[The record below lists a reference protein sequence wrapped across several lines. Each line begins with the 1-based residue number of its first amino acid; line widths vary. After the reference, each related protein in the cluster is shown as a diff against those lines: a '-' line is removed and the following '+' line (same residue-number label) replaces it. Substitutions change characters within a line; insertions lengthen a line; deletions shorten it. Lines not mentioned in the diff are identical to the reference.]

1 MNCDQVFAILTRGPF
16 PSGDATDGAVEAHL
30 NHCSECRHFAG
41 ALRPDCGTDVESLIP
56 EESRGLPYY
65 WGLAASSG
73 GKQGGA
79 LTATE
84 NYRRTRRLNKQSFF
98 ERHEPLA
105 HLNGWQLAFAVLM
118 GALLGTLLRVLGS
131 ADGDTA
137 RNDVA
142 ASVVPPAVVAES
154 RATRNDE
161 PQDMSSRGLRA
172 IGNFEEPLMRIIE
185 SPDSTQT
192 PIQRELAA
200 KLGSIPFCC
209 ERQLQGI
216 GAQPSRNTSASGV
229 RQVAGSDACCTMC
242 HNASATRFAL
252 RGTIP
257 KIVRSC
263 QVCHE
268 DRVTSRF
275 SSAGRMDRGADP

>member
-30 NHCSECRHFAG
+30 THCSECRHFAG
-41 ALRPDCGTDVESLIP
+41 ALRPDGGTDAESLIP

-73 GKQGGA
+73 GEPGGA

-84 NYRRTRRLNKQSFF
+84 DRRRTRRRNKPNFF

-118 GALLGTLLRVLGS
+118 GALLGTLLRLLGY
-131 ADGDTA
+131 ADGATA
-137 RNDVA
+137 HNELA
-142 ASVVPPAVVAES
+142 ASVAPPASAAES
-154 RATRNDE
+154 RATRDGQ
-161 PQDMSSRGLRA
+161 PPDMSNRVLRA
-172 IGNFEEPLMRIIE
+172 IDNAEEPEMIAIE
-185 SPDSTQT
+185 SRDSTQT
-192 PIQRELAA
+192 KFQRELAA
-200 KLGSIPFCC
+200 KLGSIPACC
-209 ERQLQGI
+209 ERQLDGFD
-216 GAQPSRNTSASGV
+216 APPSRNTSASGI
-229 RQVAGSDACCTMC
+229 RQVASSDACCTLC

-268 DRVTSRF
+268 DTVTSRF
-275 SSAGRMDRGADP
+275 GSAGALDRGADP